1 VTKYGGLMPKTN
13 LGKWSVG
20 LILAMFVLLFIGSSL
35 TNTLYASVSAGGTI
49 LADIISRPALAISML
64 VGFGAGISAFVT
76 GLISIIKQK
85 ERAVLVYGS
94 TLIGAALTLFL
105 IAEFLFPH

>member
-1 VTKYGGLMPKTN
+1 MPKTN
-13 LGKWSVG
+13 LGKWSIG
-20 LILAMFVLLFIGSSL
+20 LILAMFLLFVFGSSL
-35 TNTLYASVSAGGTI
+35 TDTLYESVPAGGTI
-49 LADIISRPALAISML
+49 LEDIVSRPALAISML
-64 VGFGAGISAFVT
+64 VGFGAGISALVT
-76 GLISIIKQK
+76 GLISIIKHK

>member
-1 VTKYGGLMPKTN
+1 MPKTN

-20 LILAMFVLLFIGSSL
+20 LILTMFVLLFIGTSL
-35 TNTLYASVSAGGTI
+35 TDTLYDSVPAGNTI

-64 VGFGAGISAFVT
+64 AGFGAGVSALVT

-85 ERAVLVYGS
+85 ERAFLVFLS
-94 TLIGAALTLFL
+94 TLVGAALTFFL